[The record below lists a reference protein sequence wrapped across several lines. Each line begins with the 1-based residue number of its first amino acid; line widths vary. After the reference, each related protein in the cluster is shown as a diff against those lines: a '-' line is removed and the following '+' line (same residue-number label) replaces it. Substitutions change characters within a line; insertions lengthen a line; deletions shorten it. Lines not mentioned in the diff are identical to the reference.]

1 METEQKRTQE
11 GKKKLLAA
19 LEMSLGIVTE
29 ACEKADITRSRHYAW
44 MQSDEEYKK
53 AVDDIDS
60 KFIDFA
66 ETSLKKQIKEGNTT
80 ATTFFLRTR
89 GRKRGYN
96 EKQEIDLTSGDE
108 RIKININLVS
118 LLLLRGV
125 CSSSC
130 DPRAAPRPRCSRA
143 GRSRC

>member
-1 METEQKRTQE
+1 MENEQKRTRLS
-11 GKKKLLAA
+11 KKLL
-19 LEMSLGIVTE
+19 LESLEASLGIVTE
-29 ACEKADITRSRHYAW
+29 ACEKAGLSRTQHYHW
-44 MQSDEEYKK
+44 MSEDEEYKK
-53 AVDDIDS
+53 AVDSIDS

-108 RIKININLVS
+108 RIKININL
-118 LLLLRGV
+118 G
-125 CSSSC
+125 
-130 DPRAAPRPRCSRA
+130 D
-143 GRSRC
+143 